1 MNKVIDTPV
10 SAKATGEIDYAFL
23 WNFPKQAIASPYLT
37 YDQQHRRD
45 RMLAALL
52 HARKVLS
59 LQPECVRFDV
69 YRTAAVL
76 EKNQGSQRANAFLIS
91 FCKRA
96 LPRLELVAKKYECAG
111 INSNVSAAV
120 FGSHFDTELMQY
132 LASRMVNMV
141 ARYNRLP
148 DMSRADI
155 DLLAADIANFIRAEL
170 ADIDD
175 TGFSELKTLYT
186 WYMRAGFISLQFNVT
201 PPHWERVTKT
211 YVGEDEIAPAIAR
224 MFNDVWWRGRLR
236 RIAAAWREHLQIT
249 VGNVS
254 KKKHAYASK
263 NCVTDWREQK
273 RRTREFLKGLDLED
287 EDGNRISLIEK
298 FDGSVANPAIRRC
311 ELMTRIRGFENIC
324 NELGYVGEFYTL
336 TAPSKYHATTKA
348 GYRNSK
354 WNGASPSDTQNYL
367 TGLWARIR
375 AKLHREEIRIFGI
388 RVAEPHHDGTPHWHM
403 LMFMLPEDVERVR
416 LIIRDYAWED
426 SRAIL
431 SRLQAPTG
439 KAFEAIKELG
449 VKTSDSK
456 GNTRPIFSILKE
468 MQRSFEKNNLGTS
481 QRGEYMKTIFGEEAS
496 SAAAVLME
504 AASSGK
510 LDRLTAAFKASDGK
524 IEELVKVMQDN
535 LGGDFKEFQSAYE
548 AVGTDLFDQ
557 QEGSL
562 RKLTQTATQY
572 VLKLD
577 DWIQKNKGL
586 ATTIGIIAGGALALI
601 GIIGG
606 IGLVAWPVVMGIN
619 AIIAA
624 AGVMGTVFTV
634 AGSAIV
640 TALGAI
646 TWPIVA
652 VGAAI
657 VAGALLIRK
666 YWEPISAFFSG
677 VIEGIMSAF
686 APVGEMFA
694 PLAPIFDGLGEK
706 LRGVWQ
712 WFKDLIAPV
721 KATQET
727 LDSCK
732 NVGVIFGQA
741 LASALIA
748 PLNVFNKLRSGVDWL
763 LEKLGIINKE
773 SDSLDQT
780 AARTNA
786 ATQGNSYIPAT
797 STYGGYQAYQPVT
810 APAGRSYID
819 QSKSEYNITLPGG
832 VAPGHQLNR
841 QLRDTLEQIE
851 RDKRARQRASMTHD
865 F

>member
-10 SAKATGEIDYAFL
+10 SAKATGEIDYAFV

-37 YDQQHRRD
+37 YDQQYRRD
-45 RMLAALL
+45 RMFAALL

-76 EKNQGSQRANAFLIS
+76 EQNQGSQRANDFLIS
-91 FCKRA
+91 FCKKA
-96 LPRLELVAKKYECAG
+96 LPRLELVAKKYECVG
-111 INSNVSAAV
+111 INSNVSTAV
-120 FGSHFDTELMQY
+120 FGGHFDTKLMQY

-186 WYMRAGFISLQFNVT
+186 WYMRASFISLQFNVT
-201 PPHWERVTKT
+201 PPHWERVTKK

-354 WNGASPSDTQNYL
+354 WNGASPSDTQSYL
-367 TGLWARIR
+367 AGLWARIR

-416 LIIRDYAWED
+416 LIIRDYAWEED
-426 SRAIL
+426 RHELKSD
-431 SRLQAPTG
+431 
-439 KAFEAIKELG
+439 KAKKARFYAEAIDPEKGSATGYVAKYISKNIDGYALDGEIDDESGEL
-449 VKTSDSK
+449 
-456 GNTRPIFSILKE
+456 LKE
-468 MQRSFEKNNLGTS
+468 
-481 QRGEYMKTIFGEEAS
+481 
-496 SAAAVLME
+496 
-504 AASSGK
+504 
-510 LDRLTAAFKASDGK
+510 
-524 IEELVKVMQDN
+524 
-535 LGGDFKEFQSAYE
+535 
-548 AVGTDLFDQ
+548 
-557 QEGSL
+557 
-562 RKLTQTATQY
+562 
-572 VLKLD
+572 
-577 DWIQKNKGL
+577 
-586 ATTIGIIAGGALALI
+586 
-601 GIIGG
+601 
-606 IGLVAWPVVMGIN
+606 
-619 AIIAA
+619 
-624 AGVMGTVFTV
+624 
-634 AGSAIV
+634 
-640 TALGAI
+640 
-646 TWPIVA
+646 
-652 VGAAI
+652 
-657 VAGALLIRK
+657 
-666 YWEPISAFFSG
+666 
-677 VIEGIMSAF
+677 
-686 APVGEMFA
+686 
-694 PLAPIFDGLGEK
+694 
-706 LRGVWQ
+706 
-712 WFKDLIAPV
+712 
-721 KATQET
+721 
-727 LDSCK
+727 
-732 NVGVIFGQA
+732 
-741 LASALIA
+741 
-748 PLNVFNKLRSGVDWL
+748 
-763 LEKLGIINKE
+763 
-773 SDSLDQT
+773 
-780 AARTNA
+780 
-786 ATQGNSYIPAT
+786 
-797 STYGGYQAYQPVT
+797 T
-810 APAGRSYID
+810 APAVSAWAARWHIRQFQFIGGAPVTVYRELRRLADTEAAHGLSVEFAAVHDAADAGDWAGYVNAQGGPFVRRDDLQVRTLYEPRTEFNQYGEETVCIRGVYDSAIGAGTPILTRLTQWKIVPKRAVDLAVDVKGAPAPSRSSVNNCTGIESDPPELDLSKPLSRREKRELTNRLRKQKPAIRRKFIHGTDEQNAAIAKTID
-819 QSKSEYNITLPGG
+819 EIHLTTGITISRGEALHLMAGGKSCFNGKWLRGTAKGEIFTA
-832 VAPGHQLNR
+832 APSYQAKARIILNR
-841 QLRDTLEQIE
+841 VAALAELATKI
-851 RDKRARQRASMTHD
+851 
-865 F
+865 

>member
-1 MNKVIDTPV
+1 MDTPV
-10 SAKATGEIDYAFL
+10 SAKATGEIDYAFV

-37 YDQQHRRD
+37 YDQQYRRD
-45 RMLAALL
+45 RMFAALL

-76 EKNQGSQRANAFLIS
+76 AQNQGSQRANDFLIS
-91 FCKRA
+91 FCKKA
-96 LPRLELVAKKYECAG
+96 LPRLELVAKKYECVG
-111 INSNVSAAV
+111 INSNVSTAV
-120 FGSHFDTELMQY
+120 FGGHFDTKLMQY

-201 PPHWERVTKT
+201 PPHWERVTKK

-354 WNGASPSDTQNYL
+354 WNGASPSDTQSYL
-367 TGLWARIR
+367 AGLWARIR

-416 LIIRDYAWED
+416 LIIRDYAWEED
-426 SRAIL
+426 RHELKSD
-431 SRLQAPTG
+431 
-439 KAFEAIKELG
+439 KAKKARFYAEAIDPEKGSATGYVAKYISKNIDGYVLDGEIDDESGEL
-449 VKTSDSK
+449 
-456 GNTRPIFSILKE
+456 LKE
-468 MQRSFEKNNLGTS
+468 
-481 QRGEYMKTIFGEEAS
+481 
-496 SAAAVLME
+496 
-504 AASSGK
+504 
-510 LDRLTAAFKASDGK
+510 
-524 IEELVKVMQDN
+524 
-535 LGGDFKEFQSAYE
+535 
-548 AVGTDLFDQ
+548 
-557 QEGSL
+557 
-562 RKLTQTATQY
+562 
-572 VLKLD
+572 
-577 DWIQKNKGL
+577 
-586 ATTIGIIAGGALALI
+586 
-601 GIIGG
+601 
-606 IGLVAWPVVMGIN
+606 
-619 AIIAA
+619 
-624 AGVMGTVFTV
+624 
-634 AGSAIV
+634 
-640 TALGAI
+640 
-646 TWPIVA
+646 
-652 VGAAI
+652 
-657 VAGALLIRK
+657 
-666 YWEPISAFFSG
+666 
-677 VIEGIMSAF
+677 
-686 APVGEMFA
+686 
-694 PLAPIFDGLGEK
+694 
-706 LRGVWQ
+706 
-712 WFKDLIAPV
+712 
-721 KATQET
+721 
-727 LDSCK
+727 
-732 NVGVIFGQA
+732 
-741 LASALIA
+741 
-748 PLNVFNKLRSGVDWL
+748 
-763 LEKLGIINKE
+763 
-773 SDSLDQT
+773 
-780 AARTNA
+780 
-786 ATQGNSYIPAT
+786 
-797 STYGGYQAYQPVT
+797 T
-810 APAGRSYID
+810 APAVSAWAARWHIRQFQFIGGAPVTVYRELRRLADTEAAHGLSVEFAAVHDAADAGDWAGYVNAQGGPFVRRDDLQVRTLYEPRTEFNQYGEETVCIRGVYDSAIGAGTPILTRLTQWKIVPKRAVDLAVDVKGAPAPSRSSVNNCTGSESDPPELDLSKPLSRREKRELTNRLRKQKPAIRRKFIHGTDEQNAAIAKTID
-819 QSKSEYNITLPGG
+819 EIHLTTGITISRGEALHLMAGGKSCFNGKWLRGTAKGEIFTA
-832 VAPGHQLNR
+832 APSYQAKARIILNR
-841 QLRDTLEQIE
+841 VAALAELATKI
-851 RDKRARQRASMTHD
+851 
-865 F
+865 

>member
-1 MNKVIDTPV
+1 MDTPV
-10 SAKATGEIDYAFL
+10 SAKATGEIDYAFV

-37 YDQQHRRD
+37 YDQQYRRD
-45 RMLAALL
+45 RMFAALL

-76 EKNQGSQRANAFLIS
+76 AQNQGSQRANDFLIS
-91 FCKRA
+91 FCKKA
-96 LPRLELVAKKYECAG
+96 LPRLELVAKKYECVG
-111 INSNVSAAV
+111 INSNVSTAV
-120 FGSHFDTELMQY
+120 FGGHFDTKLMQY

-201 PPHWERVTKT
+201 PPHWERVTKK

-354 WNGASPSDTQNYL
+354 WNGASPSDTQSYL
-367 TGLWARIR
+367 AGLWARIR

-416 LIIRDYAWED
+416 LIIRDYAWEED
-426 SRAIL
+426 RHELKSD
-431 SRLQAPTG
+431 
-439 KAFEAIKELG
+439 KAKKARFYAEAIDPEKGSATGYVAKYISKNIDGYALDGEIDDESGEL
-449 VKTSDSK
+449 
-456 GNTRPIFSILKE
+456 LKE
-468 MQRSFEKNNLGTS
+468 
-481 QRGEYMKTIFGEEAS
+481 
-496 SAAAVLME
+496 
-504 AASSGK
+504 
-510 LDRLTAAFKASDGK
+510 
-524 IEELVKVMQDN
+524 
-535 LGGDFKEFQSAYE
+535 
-548 AVGTDLFDQ
+548 
-557 QEGSL
+557 
-562 RKLTQTATQY
+562 
-572 VLKLD
+572 
-577 DWIQKNKGL
+577 
-586 ATTIGIIAGGALALI
+586 
-601 GIIGG
+601 
-606 IGLVAWPVVMGIN
+606 
-619 AIIAA
+619 
-624 AGVMGTVFTV
+624 
-634 AGSAIV
+634 
-640 TALGAI
+640 
-646 TWPIVA
+646 
-652 VGAAI
+652 
-657 VAGALLIRK
+657 
-666 YWEPISAFFSG
+666 
-677 VIEGIMSAF
+677 
-686 APVGEMFA
+686 
-694 PLAPIFDGLGEK
+694 
-706 LRGVWQ
+706 
-712 WFKDLIAPV
+712 
-721 KATQET
+721 
-727 LDSCK
+727 
-732 NVGVIFGQA
+732 
-741 LASALIA
+741 
-748 PLNVFNKLRSGVDWL
+748 
-763 LEKLGIINKE
+763 
-773 SDSLDQT
+773 
-780 AARTNA
+780 
-786 ATQGNSYIPAT
+786 
-797 STYGGYQAYQPVT
+797 T
-810 APAGRSYID
+810 APAVSAWAARWHIRQFQFIGGAPVTVYRELRRLADTEAAHGLSVEFAAVHDAADAGDWAGYVNAQGGPFVRRDDLQVRTLYEPRTEFNQYGEETVCIRGVYDSAIGAGTPILTRLTQWKIVPKRAVDLAVDVKGAPAPSRSSVNNCTGSESDPPELDLSKPLSRREKRELTNRLRKQKPAIRRKFIHGTDEQNAAIAKTID
-819 QSKSEYNITLPGG
+819 EIHLTTGITISRGEALHLMAGGKSCFNGKWLRGTAKGEIFTA
-832 VAPGHQLNR
+832 APSYQAKARIILNR
-841 QLRDTLEQIE
+841 VAALAELATKI
-851 RDKRARQRASMTHD
+851 
-865 F
+865 